1 MTQPEQQELC
11 PESLGIN
18 AFDPFFCPTGDGR
31 KAMFDVTPAD
41 VNGVAQEAIC
51 YTGELINE

>member
-11 PESLGIN
+11 PELLGIN
-18 AFDPFFCPTGDGR
+18 AFDHFFYPTGR
-31 KAMFDVTPAD
+31 TKVMFDVTPLE
-41 VNGVAQEAIC
+41 VNGVTQEAIC